1 MLIGTVLWSLFEVV
15 FALTPTY
22 YWGLGILVL
31 TGMAQASGRG
41 PVVFVSLCSMLSG
54 AAAEEMG
61 APLTTIVGATDRH
74 RRHALGVA
82 PWMLSSRR
90 G

>member
-31 TGMAQASGRG
+31 TGMAH
-41 PVVFVSLCSMLSG
+41 V
-54 AAAEEMG
+54 
-61 APLTTIVGATDRH
+61 APLPLCLCVACYRARQPRKWA
-74 RRHALGVA
+74 RR
-82 PWMLSSRR
+82 
-90 G
+90 